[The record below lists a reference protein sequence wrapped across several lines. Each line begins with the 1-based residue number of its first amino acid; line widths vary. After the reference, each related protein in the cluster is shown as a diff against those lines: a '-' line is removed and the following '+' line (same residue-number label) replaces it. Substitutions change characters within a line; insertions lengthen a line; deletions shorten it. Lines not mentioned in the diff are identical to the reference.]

1 MDDKEVLAEAVENPE
16 VLDPTEVQVPEE
28 VARRLSPDML
38 VDAGKVVMMVGSE
51 KELRPMTVPQI
62 FQEIFA
68 ILGDLD
74 ARVQALEAKKSESR
88 LILPD

>member
-1 MDDKEVLAEAVENPE
+1 MEDKEAQAE
-16 VLDPTEVQVPEE
+16 VLEVQEE
-28 VARRLSPDML
+28 DGRPTKGLL
-38 VDAGKVVMMVGSE
+38 VDAGTVVMMVGSE

-74 ARVQALEAKKSESR
+74 RRTTALEAKKSENR

>member
-1 MDDKEVLAEAVENPE
+1 MEDKEAQAE
-16 VLDPTEVQVPEE
+16 VLEVQEE
-28 VARRLSPDML
+28 DGRPTKGLL
-38 VDAGKVVMMVGSE
+38 VDAGTVVMMVGSE

-74 ARVQALEAKKSESR
+74 RRTTALEA
-88 LILPD
+88 

>member
-1 MDDKEVLAEAVENPE
+1 MEDKKAQVEVVG
-16 VLDPTEVQVPEE
+16 PTEVPEE
-28 VARRLSPDML
+28 ETGRATKGLL
-38 VDAGKVVMMVGSE
+38 VDAGTVVMMVGSE

-74 ARVQALEAKKSESR
+74 RRVQALETNNSESR

>member
-1 MDDKEVLAEAVENPE
+1 MDDKEVLAEVMENPE
-16 VLDPTEVQVPEE
+16 AIDPTEIQVPEE

-38 VDAGKVVMMVGSE
+38 IDAGKVVMMVGSD
-51 KELRPMTVPQI
+51 KEVRPMTVPQI

-74 ARVQALEAKKSESR
+74 SRVRALEDKKSDSR
-88 LILPD
+88 LILPN